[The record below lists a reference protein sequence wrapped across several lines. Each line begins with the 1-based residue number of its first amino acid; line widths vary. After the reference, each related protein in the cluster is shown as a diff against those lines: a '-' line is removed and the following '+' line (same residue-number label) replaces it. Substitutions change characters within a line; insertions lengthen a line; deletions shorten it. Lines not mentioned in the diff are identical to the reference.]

1 MSDAFV
7 QVVNDLAAEQAALRT
22 VLEQVPFEQWEKST
36 HAPGWAIR
44 DQVAHLAFFDEA
56 AMTAINDPE
65 RFEAEA
71 KRMNA
76 GGGTASGD
84 PAYMVEAR
92 KRPAAEVMAW
102 WRDASSR
109 LVEASRTLDAG
120 RRMPWYGPPMAATS
134 FVTARLME
142 CWSHGLD
149 VVDVAGVTREAT
161 ERLRHVA
168 FLGVRTRN
176 FSYVTRGLA
185 PNTEPMRVELTAPSG
200 ELWVFGEVGAPNK
213 VSGPAIDFCQVVT
226 QRRHVVDTM
235 LEVTGDA
242 AAEWMR
248 YAQAFAGPPGAGRQ
262 PGQFAKAHP
271 RPASPSGRT

>member
-1 MSDAFV
+1 MSDAFL
-7 QVVNDLAAEQAALRT
+7 QVVDDLAAEQAALRA
-22 VLEQVPFEQWEKST
+22 VLEQVPFDRWESAT

-56 AMTAINDPE
+56 ATAAIQD
-65 RFEAEA
+65 AEKFA
-71 KRMNA
+71 ADARRMSSGRGDA
-76 GGGTASGD
+76 AGD
-84 PAYMVEAR
+84 PGYLAEAR

-102 WRDASSR
+102 WQEASGR
-109 LVEASRTLDAG
+109 LVEASRTLDAS

-176 FSYVTRGLA
+176 FSYVTRGLE

-200 ELWVFGEVGAPNK
+200 ETWVFGEVDAPNR
-213 VSGPAIDFCQVVT
+213 VSGLAIDFCQVVT
-226 QRRHVVDTM
+226 QRRHVADTA
-235 LEVTGDA
+235 LQVTGEA

-248 YAQAFAGPPGAGRQ
+248 YAQAFAGPPGAGRE
-262 PGQFAKAHP
+262 PGQFQQAHP
-271 RPASPSGRT
+271 